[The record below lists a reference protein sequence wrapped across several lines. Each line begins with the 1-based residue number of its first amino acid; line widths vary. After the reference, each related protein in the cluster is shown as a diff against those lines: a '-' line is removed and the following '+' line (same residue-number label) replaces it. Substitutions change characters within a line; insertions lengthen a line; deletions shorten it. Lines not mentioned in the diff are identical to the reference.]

1 MGWRWDGLGRPWD
14 ELGRTGEGRGG
25 SRIAEIAGIP
35 PQKANTGLF
44 GGPGI
49 PPPKANTGLF
59 GDPGI
64 PPPKANTG
72 LFGDPG
78 IARNRESQE
87 RQESVHRKKDAK
99 R

>member
-1 MGWRWDGLGRPWD
+1 MALRSIGMNPGHSNGMTLGWIGTTLGRI
-14 ELGRTGEGRGG
+14 GTNGGGQRG
-25 SRIAEIAGIP
+25 SRIAEIA
-35 PQKANTGLF
+35 
-44 GGPGI
+44 GI